1 MRRVD
6 LLLLAALAAPA
17 LLLVPAPTAFA
28 DLLDEEE
35 EPVAK
40 PPPSPQAQPA
50 PAPAAKPASPSKPAT
65 PQTSPKPAAQPAP
78 AVQPAPPPSSPASR
92 PPGASGA
99 SLAPKGNK
107 AGANGPAADDSK
119 QPVHFESKGLRALK
133 EKGTAELIQDVVV
146 TQGTLRLEADKAKIY
161 YDDDVK
167 DVVRVVAEGN
177 IKIFKVDEESG
188 EKIKAFG
195 DRVEFDNKARIV
207 VLEGNARLWRGA
219 DLVRGKKITYELD
232 SGWIKADRV
241 AGEVH
246 PPEEKK

>member
-35 EPVAK
+35 PAAK
-40 PPPSPQAQPA
+40 PPPSPQAPPA
-50 PAPAAKPASPSKPAT
+50 SAPKPASPPKPAT
-65 PQTSPKPAAQPAP
+65 PQTSPKPAAPPAP
-78 AVQPAPPPSSPASR
+78 AVQPAPRAPAPSSGSSA
-92 PPGASGA
+92 ASGA

-107 AGANGPAADDSK
+107 AGADGPAADDSK

-195 DRVEFDNKARIV
+195 DRVEFDNKARTV

>member
-6 LLLLAALAAPA
+6 LLLLAALTAPT
-17 LLLVPAPTAFA
+17 LLLVRAPRAFA
-28 DLLDEEE
+28 DLLDEEA
-35 EPVAK
+35 PVAK
-40 PPPSPQAQPA
+40 PPPPPPSSPAGGEP
-50 PAPAAKPASPSKPAT
+50 KPASPPKAPTS
-65 PQTSPKPAAQPAP
+65 QTSPKPAARPAP
-78 AVQPAPPPSSPASR
+78 AVQPAPAAPASG
-92 PPGASGA
+92 PASNGS

-107 AGANGPAADDSK
+107 AGADGPAADDSK

-146 TQGTLRLEADKAKIY
+146 TQGTLRLEADQAKIY

-195 DRVEFDNKARIV
+195 DRVEFDNKARTV

>member
-1 MRRVD
+1 
-6 LLLLAALAAPA
+6 
-17 LLLVPAPTAFA
+17 
-28 DLLDEEE
+28 
-35 EPVAK
+35 
-40 PPPSPQAQPA
+40 
-50 PAPAAKPASPSKPAT
+50 
-65 PQTSPKPAAQPAP
+65 
-78 AVQPAPPPSSPASR
+78 
-92 PPGASGA
+92 
-99 SLAPKGNK
+99 
-107 AGANGPAADDSK
+107 
-119 QPVHFESKGLRALK
+119 VHFESKGLRALK

-146 TQGTLRLEADKAKIY
+146 TQGTLRLEADQAKIY

-195 DRVEFDNKARIV
+195 DRVEFDNKARTV

>member
-6 LLLLAALAAPA
+6 LLLLAALTAPTS
-17 LLLVPAPTAFA
+17 LLVPAPIAFA
-28 DLLDEEE
+28 DLLDEEA
-35 EPVAK
+35 PVAK
-40 PPPSPQAQPA
+40 PPPPPPPPPPSSPAGAVPKPA
-50 PAPAAKPASPSKPAT
+50 PSPKPPTS
-65 PQTSPKPAAQPAP
+65 QTSPKPAARPSP
-78 AVQPAPPPSSPASR
+78 AVQPAPAAPASG
-92 PPGASGA
+92 PASNGS

-107 AGANGPAADDSK
+107 AGADGPAADDSK

-146 TQGTLRLEADKAKIY
+146 TQGTLRLEADQAKIY

-195 DRVEFDNKARIV
+195 DRVEFDNKGRTV